1 MSLLHVPHVS
11 SWIRGHLLC
20 RVDEVTDRLAL
31 TFDDGPSERNTPR
44 ILEVLARHGARATF
58 FTLAHN
64 VRRLPRLVRRLVDE
78 GHEVA
83 LHGAWHWPLPIMPP
97 IHLHHEVRRSATA
110 VARVVPQRPRC
121 YRPPFGL
128 MLPSQARAVARMGYL
143 SVLGDIYPEDAH
155 RPGRD
160 VIIERVR
167 PRLAPG
173 SILILHDGSP
183 LGEPDRSQ
191 TVEALDAILTHM
203 TTRGLRGVSVAD
215 LLAAAP
221 EETQMFERSLTRGG
235 RS

>member
-31 TFDDGPSERNTPR
+31 TFDDGPSARNTPA
-44 ILEVLARHGARATF
+44 ILDLLAQHGAHATF
-58 FTLAHN
+58 FTLADN
-64 VRRLPRLVRRLVDE
+64 VARLPHLVRRMVDE

-83 LHGAWHWPLPIMPP
+83 LHGQIHWPLPLLPP
-97 IHLHHEVRRSATA
+97 NLLRRELERSALA
-110 VARVVPQRPRC
+110 VRYATQQRARC
-121 YRPPFGL
+121 FRPPFGL
-128 MLPSQARAVARMGYL
+128 MLPSQARYVARMGYL

-155 RPGRD
+155 RPGVD
-160 VIIERVR
+160 TIVERVQ

-183 LGEPDRSQ
+183 LGEPDRRQ
-191 TVEALDAILTHM
+191 TVTALGRILTHM
-203 TTRGLRGVSVAD
+203 TTRGLRGVSVAE
-215 LLAAAP
+215 LLAEAP
-221 EETQMFERSLTRGG
+221 EETQAFEASLTRGG